1 MLKKIMITC
10 KEATLLSSKSEETKL
25 SIGDLVKL
33 KMHLT
38 MCKVCA
44 NFDSQVK
51 LLMEAVKMIDSDV
64 NLTEEEKTELKRML
78 NDNMNNN

>member
-1 MLKKIMITC
+1 MITC